1 MPKKDAKSPR
11 GDGRSIPTNIN
22 LSLDAREVLDRYA
35 PRRGKG
41 DFVSMLL
48 TEWEAKRAL
57 RLAHR
62 EQLVE
67 ERRRELAA
75 AVAGA

>member
-1 MPKKDAKSPR
+1 
-11 GDGRSIPTNIN
+11 
-22 LSLDAREVLDRYA
+22 
-35 PRRGKG
+35 
-41 DFVSMLL
+41 MLL